1 MRFRIIH
8 DQRTLRKDI
17 EKIPPANRI
26 QIQRAITERLMVD
39 PIGLGKPLTG
49 DFKGLYRLR
58 IGDWRVIYK
67 VEGYDVIIRTIKN
80 RRDAYKGT

>member
-1 MRFRIIH
+1 
-8 DQRTLRKDI
+8 
-17 EKIPPANRI
+17 
-26 QIQRAITERLMVD
+26 MVD